1 MPKFYSLENPKK
13 DKVDALLEEIKKYP
27 DLRPRLAFLFPL
39 SEGRK
44 NALDM
49 LESGEITN
57 LKKVEELLESKDFIE
72 REAGFYILGN
82 SFYRDTG
89 ISAKMKNLLDAI
101 YEEKYKKEDLADSV
115 KMNVLIASHK
125 EKAFPKIEK
134 IIGQGLTSERLAAVR
149 ALIFGGID
157 KNKAIGFLEKT
168 DFSNNDWARESIAE
182 GLDIFGEESLPLLEK
197 FISDKD
203 NNIKIRAIKTKIGI
217 ITASQ
222 KEKALPFLEKMAH
235 YDDWRVRMA
244 VVANLLSIGDAASSL
259 LEELLNDEIP
269 DVRRKAEEISNILK
283 HEPHKWLL
291 GSRKS
296 LFATNYTKEM
306 TQRLSVLQNIVNETE
321 KKFNDRFLGI
331 IVVGSVEK
339 GYFNADE
346 NSDLDVIILAKD
358 YEVSEY
364 IHNKAKYINIC
375 KGVMAMKEVSRGKWV
390 ENYID
395 FSRKIEDKD
404 ELSVLFG
411 GLFWG
416 NRKKL
421 LELQNNILNKMNNND
436 WDEIRN
442 IMLSGQTRLFKAAS
456 RFEINSVKLERIK
469 VFTALSKVPP
479 NYVETLEIVNSQLSM
494 IK

>member
-1 MPKFYSLENPKK
+1 MENPKK

-168 DFSNNDWARESIAE
+168 DFSNNYWARESIAE

-291 GSRKS
+291 GS
-296 LFATNYTKEM
+296 
-306 TQRLSVLQNIVNETE
+306 
-321 KKFNDRFLGI
+321 
-331 IVVGSVEK
+331 
-339 GYFNADE
+339 
-346 NSDLDVIILAKD
+346 
-358 YEVSEY
+358 
-364 IHNKAKYINIC
+364 
-375 KGVMAMKEVSRGKWV
+375 
-390 ENYID
+390 
-395 FSRKIEDKD
+395 
-404 ELSVLFG
+404 
-411 GLFWG
+411 
-416 NRKKL
+416 
-421 LELQNNILNKMNNND
+421 
-436 WDEIRN
+436 
-442 IMLSGQTRLFKAAS
+442 
-456 RFEINSVKLERIK
+456 
-469 VFTALSKVPP
+469 
-479 NYVETLEIVNSQLSM
+479 
-494 IK
+494 